1 MKQNLLIWAD
11 FNEFKRLPQGRLPC
25 QKIIPAGQIFQN
37 CPLKSFC
44 VLPTLLGQMTTG
56 HKHWTLDV
64 KTSKTRN
71 KPKNT
76 FKWVMAIQALPP
88 SPKRARWSFFQRSKF
103 KDILQNQVQID
114 KNDGNDD
121 HDDENEQ
128 RSERR
133 TYFSL

>member
-1 MKQNLLIWAD
+1 
-11 FNEFKRLPQGRLPC
+11 
-25 QKIIPAGQIFQN
+25 
-37 CPLKSFC
+37 
-44 VLPTLLGQMTTG
+44 MTTG
-56 HKHWTLDV
+56 HKHWPLDV